1 MLADKQIHMQTGSL
15 SKDIVWS
22 ASLSFFIHSY
32 YNLTEP
38 LVSMVFAD
46 KSWLSCEPIVKIP
59 HSLSVEGGRA
69 CGNEPTQEVKVHCV
83 LLLFLQI
90 VLRLVRDIMAAS
102 TEPSTLDVVTAI
114 QRLSVEKTRE
124 LVFRLGVQDYVL
136 DNIDIQYGGTTR
148 NIKYVEAWLD
158 RDTDASWGKLV
169 SGLGG
174 IGMNVLAKEVEFMYI
189 SKGEEAAVPT
199 TSSAPLVSATPPPQL
214 SVDTPAQLEAAPL
227 PATVAVTTAPLHL
240 HVTAVNPNHSTA
252 VNMERVAEVKAAIK
266 KFKDDFFELKF
277 DAQISLSEKETQDM
291 KFLARFRE
299 YLLELSVS
307 ERAIHVKFFH
317 QRTNDIYEAESV
329 RMIFNILRE
338 YCSYFN
344 YDIIHHL
351 VDKFCD
357 AVLKKRMLDYRD
369 SLESFE
375 KTTSV
380 DIFLCAVS
388 THQEGAVYK
397 AFSRMV
403 AKINKPASK
412 CSLHEIRQLNES
424 LARDAYIHPY
434 SVFIESVAES
444 SVLVVL
450 RIPQSCVVWVGVAM
464 TPDFMQ
470 AHHLTDVSIDGKDI
484 TFYQDKDYLVCYG
497 CAQLFHY
504 SGGPGC

>member
-1 MLADKQIHMQTGSL
+1 M
-15 SKDIVWS
+15 
-22 ASLSFFIHSY
+22 
-32 YNLTEP
+32 
-38 LVSMVFAD
+38 
-46 KSWLSCEPIVKIP
+46 
-59 HSLSVEGGRA
+59 
-69 CGNEPTQEVKVHCV
+69 
-83 LLLFLQI
+83 
-90 VLRLVRDIMAAS
+90 LRLVRDIMAAS

-169 SGLGG
+169 SGLRE
-174 IGMNVLAKEVEFMYI
+174 IGMNVLAKEVESTYI
-189 SKGEEAAVPT
+189 SKDEEAAVPT
-199 TSSAPLVSATPPPQL
+199 TSSAPLISATPPPQL
-214 SVDTPAQLEAAPL
+214 SVDTPAQLEAVPL
-227 PATVAVTTAPLHL
+227 PATVAVTTAPLQL
-240 HVTAVNPNHSTA
+240 HVTAVNRSTA

-266 KFKDDFFELKF
+266 KFKDEFFDLKF
-277 DAQISLSEKETQDM
+277 DAQISLSEKENQDV

-307 ERAIHVKFFH
+307 ERAIHVKFFYQH
-317 QRTNDIYEAESV
+317 KNDIYEAESI

-344 YDIIHHL
+344 YDIILHL
-351 VDKFCD
+351 VEKFCD
-357 AVLKKRMLDYRD
+357 AALKKRMLDYRD

-375 KTTSV
+375 KATTI

-388 THQEGAVYK
+388 THQEGAVYQ

-403 AKINKPASK
+403 AKIDKPASK
-412 CSLHEIRQLNES
+412 CSLHEIRQMNEA

-450 RIPQSCVVWVGVAM
+450 RIPSSCVVWVGVAM

-470 AHHLTDVSIDGKDI
+470 AHHLTDVSIDGRDI
-484 TFYQDKDYLVCYG
+484 TFYQHKKYLVCYG